1 MFRVKNRIAVTNEGK
16 KLRLLSHQKG
26 SGPDRKRGAA
36 MGLSQAETANLNA
49 PGGGMSMNNLSMSA
63 IGSGQRGQLDLIL
76 TGIVNDQQLPQMRK
90 FYRDIY
96 HYDAISGST
105 VDLMSTLPFSN
116 FTLSGAPNKML
127 DVYNSAIERLNF
139 KSINPEISTCYLVDG
154 EFCATTVYDRRVKG
168 FTDLLPYKLDTC
180 EMQYMPFYSMDPV
193 ITVNMNKDMEE
204 FLNSSD
210 DAITRLHKL
219 VPQQLLSAM
228 KEGSYTLDPLTTL
241 YMARRSLTDPHPQ
254 SYFKRILPI
263 YLLEKT
269 MIRGTLTE
277 ASKRQRS
284 SLHVQAGDDNW
295 EPTGEELA
303 ALVALFQQADLDPL
317 GATIAT
323 RQAITASEIRQGGDF
338 WKWTDMV
345 DSLNGLKMRAL
356 GISETFLSGDQSYN
370 TAEVSLSVFIEN
382 LKAYRE
388 YFTHKMFTNKLF
400 PVIAAV
406 NGFTKEAQ
414 QKMMKE
420 HASDMGLSF
429 KVNDASKYVIPTVR
443 WHKSLE
449 PHTDRDTMEM
459 LDAMAEKGIP
469 IPIRLIAAAGGLQL
483 DNILQE
489 MEEDVVV
496 RKRLMEYNKKL
507 QAVAGP
513 AEGEGG
519 EGDSAGGDYDF
530 SEIEDDTGTAE
541 ASLREE
547 LQKIGFKTGIQRT
560 PLLAR
565 NFEKDF
571 EIVGRTV
578 TGKKT
583 YIHNQRG
590 AHKKANM
597 DIARAMT
604 NLSDPNH
611 YDKIVRSVKSRI
623 NPQGT

>member
-1 MFRVKNRIAVTNEGK
+1 MFRVKNKLAVTNDGK
-16 KLRLLSHQKG
+16 KLRLLSHQQSASTSRAPGVAKG
-26 SGPDRKRGAA
+26 RSI
-36 MGLSQAETANLNA
+36 ETANLNA
-49 PGGGMSMNNLSMSA
+49 PGGGTSMNNLSMSA
-63 IGSGQRGQLDLIL
+63 IGSGQRGQTDMIL

-96 HYDAISGST
+96 YYDAISGST

-116 FTLSGAPNKML
+116 FTLSGADAKTL
-127 DVYNSAIERLNF
+127 DVFNSAIDRLNF
-139 KSINPEISTCYLVDG
+139 KTINPEISTCYLVDG
-154 EFCATTVYDRRVKG
+154 QFVSTAVYDRRVKG

-193 ITVNMNKDMEE
+193 VTVKMDKEMEE
-204 FLNSSD
+204 FLNSEE
-210 DAITRLHKL
+210 DAVKNLQKL
-219 VPQQLLSAM
+219 IPQQLLAAM
-228 KEGSYTLDPLTTL
+228 KEGEYTLDPMTTL
-241 YMARRSLTDPHPQ
+241 YMARRSLGDPRPQ

-277 ASKRQRS
+277 ASKRQRAA
-284 SLHVQAGDDNW
+284 LHVQAGDDNW

-303 ALVALFQQADLDPL
+303 ALVSLFQQADLDPL

-388 YFTHKMFTNKLF
+388 YFTHRMFYNKLF

-406 NGFTKEAQ
+406 NGFTKEKQGKKQETA
-414 QKMMKE
+414 
-420 HASDMGLSF
+420 ADIGLNF
-429 KVNDASKYVIPTVR
+429 KVNDASKYIIPTVR

-469 IPIRLIAAAGGLQL
+469 IPIRLVAAAGGLQL
-483 DNILQE
+483 DNILNE
-489 MEEDVVV
+489 AEEDVTI
-496 RKRLMEYNKKL
+496 RKKLMEYSKKL
-507 QAVAGP
+507 QSLG
-513 AEGEGG
+513 GEGG
-519 EGDSAGGDYDF
+519 EGGDEGGDVV
-530 SEIEDDTGTAE
+530 DDTGSEE
-541 ASLREE
+541 ASLRAE
-547 LQKIGFKTGIQRT
+547 LAKVGFGGIKRI
-560 PLLAR
+560 PLLHR

-571 EIVGRTV
+571 EVVGRTV
-578 TGKKT
+578 TGKRQ
-583 YIHNQRG
+583 YIHNQKG
-590 AHKKANM
+590 AQRKANL
-597 DIARAMT
+597 DIAKAMA
-604 NLSDPNH
+604 NFQDPNH
-611 YDKIVRSVKSRI
+611 YEKIVKSVRSRI
-623 NPQGT
+623 GKQGF

>member
-1 MFRVKNRIAVTNEGK
+1 MFRVKNKLAVTNDGR
-16 KLRLLSHQKG
+16 KLRLLSHQQSN
-26 SGPDRKRGAA
+26 SGPRSRGAA
-36 MGLSQAETANLNA
+36 RGLSTAETANLNA
-49 PGGGMSMNNLSMSA
+49 PGGGSSMNNLSMSA

-76 TGIVNDQQLPQMRK
+76 TGLVNDQQLPQMRK

-116 FTLSGAPNKML
+116 FTLSGAPTKML
-127 DVYNSAIERLNF
+127 NTYNSAIERLNF

-154 EFCATTVYDRRVKG
+154 EFVATTVYDRRVKG
-168 FTDLLPYKLDTC
+168 FTDLLPYKLDSC

-193 ITVNMNKDMEE
+193 ITVSMDKDMEE
-204 FLNSSD
+204 FLNSTD
-210 DAITRLHKL
+210 EAVARLRKL

-228 KEGSYTLDPLTTL
+228 KDGEYTLDPLTTL
-241 YMARRSLTDPHPQ
+241 YMARRSLTDAHPQ

-263 YLLEKT
+263 YLLEKV
-269 MIRGTLTE
+269 MIRGTLVE

-323 RQAITASEIRQGGDF
+323 RQSITASEIRQGGDF

-345 DSLNGLKMRAL
+345 DQLNGLKMRAL

-388 YFTHKMFTNKLF
+388 YFTHRMFYNKLF

-406 NGFTKEAQ
+406 NGFTKDAQ
-414 QKMMKE
+414 AKMQKEM
-420 HASDMGLSF
+420 AADAGLNF
-429 KVNDASKYVIPTVR
+429 RVNDASKYVIPTVR

-483 DNILQE
+483 DNILNE
-489 MEEDVVV
+489 VDEDIAV
-496 RKRLMEYNKKL
+496 RKKL
-507 QAVAGP
+507 QQYQNELGKLAPQQGGEEG
-513 AEGEGG
+513 AEGN
-519 EGDSAGGDYDF
+519 YDF
-530 SEIEDDTGTAE
+530 SEIEDDTGSAT
-541 ASLREE
+541 ASLARE
-547 LQKIGFKTGIQRT
+547 LQRVRFGGGIKRI
-560 PLLAR
+560 PILSRDFGEAGEA
-565 NFEKDF
+565 FESSK
-571 EIVGRTV
+571 
-578 TGKKT
+578 TGKKK
-583 YIHNQRG
+583 YVYNQRG
-590 AHKKANM
+590 AQRKANEKIFKALNSM
-597 DIARAMT
+597 
-604 NLSDPNH
+604 SDPNR
-611 YDKIVRSVKSRI
+611 YEAVAQKIRGRL
-623 NPQGT
+623 NPQGM

>member
-1 MFRVKNRIAVTNEGK
+1 
-16 KLRLLSHQKG
+16 
-26 SGPDRKRGAA
+26 
-36 MGLSQAETANLNA
+36 
-49 PGGGMSMNNLSMSA
+49 
-63 IGSGQRGQLDLIL
+63 
-76 TGIVNDQQLPQMRK
+76 
-90 FYRDIY
+90 
-96 HYDAISGST
+96 
-105 VDLMSTLPFSN
+105 
-116 FTLSGAPNKML
+116 
-127 DVYNSAIERLNF
+127 
-139 KSINPEISTCYLVDG
+139 
-154 EFCATTVYDRRVKG
+154 
-168 FTDLLPYKLDTC
+168 
-180 EMQYMPFYSMDPV
+180 
-193 ITVNMNKDMEE
+193 
-204 FLNSSD
+204 
-210 DAITRLHKL
+210 
-219 VPQQLLSAM
+219 M

-241 YMARRSLTDPHPQ
+241 YMARRSLTDPLPQ

-345 DSLNGLKMRAL
+345 DVLNGLKMRAL

-406 NGFTKEAQ
+406 NGFTKDQ
-414 QKMMKE
+414 QHKLMKE
-420 HASDMGLSF
+420 HASDAGLNF
-429 KVNDASKYVIPTVR
+429 RVNDASKYIIPTVR

-489 MEEDVVV
+489 MDEDVVV
-496 RKRLMEYNKKL
+496 RKRLMEYNAKL
-507 QAVAGP
+507 QAVGGQQQGD
-513 AEGEGG
+513 GEGN
-519 EGDSAGGDYDF
+519 DYDF
-530 SEIEDDTGTAE
+530 SEIEGGDEGGDIVDDTGTAE
-541 ASLREE
+541 ASLRAE
-547 LQKIGFKTGIQRT
+547 LHKIGFKGGIKRT

-571 EIVGRTV
+571 EVVGRTV
-578 TGKKT
+578 TGKKK
-583 YIHNQRG
+583 YIHNQRA
-590 AHKKANM
+590 AHKKANI
-597 DIARAMT
+597 DIAKGLASI
-604 NLSDPNH
+604 SDPNR
-611 YDKIVRSVKSRI
+611 YDTVLRSVKGRI